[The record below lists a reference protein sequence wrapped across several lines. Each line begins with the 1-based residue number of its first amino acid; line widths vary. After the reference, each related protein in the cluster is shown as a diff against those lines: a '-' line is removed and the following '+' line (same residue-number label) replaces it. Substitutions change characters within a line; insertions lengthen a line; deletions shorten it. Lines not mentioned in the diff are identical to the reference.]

1 MIDISTAFSQPPV
14 RIELGNE
21 VYWLRPTDVTRIE
34 TLVSGESPDYVN
46 IWLSDG
52 SKVWLSCVGMKL
64 AEAHSIADGVALKLW
79 PVQAPSQEA
88 PKGWTAVE
96 A

>member
-1 MIDISTAFSQPPV
+1 MIDISTDTSQPPV
-14 RIELGNE
+14 RIQLGNE
-21 VYWLRPTDVTRIE
+21 VHWLRPSGVTRIE
-34 TLVSGESPDYVN
+34 TVVRGESPEYVN

-52 SKVWLSCVGMKL
+52 AKVWLSCVGMKL

-79 PVQAPSQEA
+79 TVQALSQEA
-88 PKGWTAVE
+88 PKGWAAVE

>member
-1 MIDISTAFSQPPV
+1 MIDISTAPSQPPV
-14 RIELGNE
+14 RIQLGNE
-21 VYWLRPTDVTRIE
+21 VYWLRPSGVTRIE
-34 TLVSGESPDYVN
+34 TLVRGESPEYVN

-52 SKVWLSCVGMKL
+52 TKVWLSCLGMKL

-79 PVQAPSQEA
+79 PVQAPSQEVSE
-88 PKGWTAVE
+88 GWAAVE